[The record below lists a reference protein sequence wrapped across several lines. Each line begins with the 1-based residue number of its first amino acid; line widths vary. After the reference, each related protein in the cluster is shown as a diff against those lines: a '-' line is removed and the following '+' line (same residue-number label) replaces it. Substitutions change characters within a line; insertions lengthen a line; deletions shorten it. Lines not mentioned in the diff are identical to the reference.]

1 MSEVNSALRLLIVVG
16 ILFSASVNAVSA
28 NPKRIVLLQ
37 SNGQDFKPWS
47 EYAKAFR
54 QELERQAFLP
64 IAVQSFPISIGSD
77 SERAE
82 RQLVAYLNELFP
94 DNALPDLIVT
104 FGAPAAAFVQRNR
117 AELFPATPLLLAA
130 IDQRRVR
137 DLSLTENDAVVPV
150 WIDIP
155 ALFENILQILPQTK
169 TIAVVTGNSPNDKFW
184 VEEIKSRLESLSG
197 RVELRFLNELSFE
210 EVLKQTANLPKNSA
224 IFWVQPQV
232 DASGATHEGESALRR
247 LYATANAPIFSHD
260 DAFFNGEIVGG
271 PMTSVTQGSRVGAA
285 VAVRILAGEKPGQIA
300 TPALQYGPAK
310 FDWRELNRWNISE
323 SLLPKPNEVLFRR
336 PSAWEVYRW
345 QVLAVSAAILIQ
357 AALIIGLLYERRR
370 RLLAEV
376 ESRQRMAELAHINRY
391 SMAGELTAS
400 IAHELNQPLGAILVN
415 AETLEEMLRAPTL
428 DVAELREITSE
439 IRRDD
444 QRAGRVIEH
453 IRSLVKK
460 VPIEVKQLDLND
472 VARDTLAFLS
482 SLAIARQV
490 QVRHVLAQVPL
501 PIMGDSTQLQQVLL
515 NLIVNALDATA
526 DKPIS
531 ERVIIVRTERSE
543 GWIEFSTSDS
553 GPGIPP
559 DKLKEVFEPFFSTK
573 PSGMGMGLS
582 IARTIVESHGGTIV
596 AQNQTRGGAT
606 ISVKLPVKL

>member
-54 QELERQAFLP
+54 QELERQSFLP

-77 SERAE
+77 SERTE

-94 DNALPDLIVT
+94 DNALPNLIVT

-117 AELFPATPLLLAA
+117 AELFPTTPLLLAA

-137 DLSLTENDAVVPV
+137 AFSLTENDAVVPV

-184 VEEIKSRLESLSG
+184 VEEIKSRLESWSG

-310 FDWRELNRWNISE
+310 FDWRELKRWNISE
-323 SLLPKPNEVLFRR
+323 NLLPKPNEVLFRR
-336 PSAWEVYRW
+336 PSAWEVYQW

-357 AALIIGLLYERRR
+357 AALIIGLLSERRR

-391 SMAGELTAS
+391 SLAGELTAS

-428 DVAELREITSE
+428 DVAELREIASE

-444 QRAGRVIEH
+444 QRADRVIKH
-453 IRSLVKK
+453 IRSMVKK
-460 VPIEVKQLDLND
+460 VPIEVRQLDLND

-482 SLAIARQV
+482 SLAVARQV

-501 PIMGDSTQLQQVLL
+501 PIVGDSTQLQQVLL

-553 GPGIPP
+553 GTGIPP

-606 ISVKLPVKL
+606 ISIKLPVKL

>member
-1 MSEVNSALRLLIVVG
+1 VV
-16 ILFSASVNAVSA
+16 S
-28 NPKRIVLLQ
+28 
-37 SNGQDFKPWS
+37 
-47 EYAKAFR
+47 
-54 QELERQAFLP
+54 
-64 IAVQSFPISIGSD
+64 
-77 SERAE
+77 
-82 RQLVAYLNELFP
+82 
-94 DNALPDLIVT
+94 
-104 FGAPAAAFVQRNR
+104 
-117 AELFPATPLLLAA
+117 
-130 IDQRRVR
+130 
-137 DLSLTENDAVVPV
+137 V

-472 VARDTLAFLS
+472 VARDTLAFLT

-606 ISVKLPVKL
+606 ISIKLPVKL

>member
-37 SNGQDFKPWS
+37 SNGPNFKPWS

-117 AELFPATPLLLAA
+117 AELFPAIPLLLAA